1 MTQNTPNT
9 GPQTAPQ
16 TAFRATAK
24 PAKRQT
30 GVRSLAALAKN
41 ASTSRMLNLG
51 LIAQRHGKEPEHG
64 QYPFFQNQML
74 NQCILLKHR
83 VRPDERALFYNY
95 PPVATK
101 LLFPYDWNDLG
112 LGGRSVLVGEHG
124 FREKLCD
131 VVGQDPAIPQA
142 DWVMME
148 LVDAL
153 PSLDPFLL
161 REQVNRGG
169 YQVADWYFQISASDA
184 ARMQDFIGSQIA
196 ALIELAFEQSLKGS
210 HHFVTQIVEALLS
223 VRGGSRLEPLR
234 LALGL
239 DPEEFHD
246 STFCWKGFLYYKW
259 SSKDHEAAIDRLLR
273 DFKRVRVAGAPHAYA
288 ELEIEKLL
296 EKIKRNVETE
306 RLAVRAALR
315 VYEDAF
321 DDLVV
326 NRKPVAFRKFLRESP
341 RMFLQIGD
349 KLGIMTHISSFWKF
363 RFPEGTPPFLPYSE
377 AAELFREFESGFAR
391 EQPTTVAWG

>member
-1 MTQNTPNT
+1 VT
-9 GPQTAPQ
+9 QTAPQ
-16 TAFRATAK
+16 SATRGTAK
-24 PAKRQT
+24 PPKRQS
-30 GVRSLAALAKN
+30 GVRSLAALSKN

-51 LIAQRHGKEPEHG
+51 LIAQRHGNEPEHG
-64 QYPFFQNQML
+64 QYPFFQNQMP
-74 NQCILLKHR
+74 NRCILLKHR
-83 VRPDERALFYNY
+83 VRPDERILFHNY

-101 LLFPYDWNDLG
+101 LLFPYDWNDLT

-124 FREKLCD
+124 FKDKLHE
-131 VVGQDPAIPQA
+131 VVGQDPAVPQA
-142 DWVMME
+142 DWVM
-148 LVDAL
+148 LDLIDAL

-161 REQVNRGG
+161 REQVARGG

-184 ARMQDFIGSQIA
+184 VRMRDFIGSHIA
-196 ALIELAFEQSLKGS
+196 ALIELAFEQTVKGAQ
-210 HHFVTQIVEALLS
+210 HLVTQTVEALLS

-234 LALGL
+234 IALGL
-239 DPEEFHD
+239 DPEEFRD

-259 SSKDHEAAIDRLLR
+259 SAKDHEAAIEQLLC
-273 DFKRVRVAGAPHAYA
+273 DLKRVKVAGAPHAYA

-296 EKIKRNVETE
+296 EKIKQSVDIE
-306 RLAVRAALR
+306 RQAVRAALR

-321 DDLVV
+321 DDLVL

-377 AAELFREFESGFAR
+377 AVELFREFESGFAR
-391 EQPTTVAWG
+391 EQSGAVAWG